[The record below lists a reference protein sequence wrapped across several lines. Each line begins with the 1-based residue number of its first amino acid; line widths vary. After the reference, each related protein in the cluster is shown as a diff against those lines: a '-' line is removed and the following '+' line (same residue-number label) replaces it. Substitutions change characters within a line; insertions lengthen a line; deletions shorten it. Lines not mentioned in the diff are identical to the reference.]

1 MHVTLFWCLI
11 LSWSQKRTRCAWSS
25 RWRWTVKTA
34 TSSSFVA
41 RSPPSAFTLWTP
53 PASAVATSWTWVKDT
68 QVDEGYLLP
77 HLLSYMLAPSHIFK
91 CSQWANTHLHVLPVF
106 LFLQSLFLSSCC
118 FLCLYFEPLCLPGR
132 LFLTFFLFMLL
143 PPPPPP
149 HLTSLPLRGLAQCAS
164 LTPTRPNQ
172 CPSPTSAHTNPFAS
186 TPDPTFTRLTLSLT
200 LTLRMRKNVTGGWS
214 RASAPWPSPTISPLR
229 LNLQVTLH
237 GGSKPGMG
245 MKILLFPEFYWNY
258 GEKKKAST
266 LVQPCKCQLIPLLCW
281 LCPCCA
287 LIPCNIHWTQEYSQL
302 DPSLLSSDRFHCRGC
317 GETFFLQEWSVCL
330 SVCVC
335 VLSFTKS
342 LTLIAHF
349 HLPYDAL

>member
-1 MHVTLFWCLI
+1 M

-143 PPPPPP
+143 PLPPLLIWPLSLFGVWRSAHHSLPHVRINVLHLPAHTQIRLHRHQTQPSLGSLSLWLWLWGWGRMWRAAGAGPAPPGP
-149 HLTSLPLRGLAQCAS
+149 HLRSARWGWTCRWPCMEVQ
-164 LTPTRPNQ
+164 NQ
-172 CPSPTSAHTNPFAS
+172 GWGWKYCYFQS
-186 TPDPTFTRLTLSLT
+186 FTE
-200 LTLRMRKNVTGGWS
+200 
-214 RASAPWPSPTISPLR
+214 I
-229 LNLQVTLH
+229 
-237 GGSKPGMG
+237 MG
-245 MKILLFPEFYWNY
+245 R
-258 GEKKKAST
+258 KKKAST

-330 SVCVC
+330 CVC